1 MKEPVRKISP
11 KALKMLRSIADQPWG
26 INKRGNIRILMGPE
40 NPSPSPLQVCPV
52 CFLADRKLGK
62 WAYAGAYLAA
72 RQHIDMSIEDADAIA
87 CAADFPMDPNRSALI
102 RALGGIRKN
111 RHGIRVKKAPLQPVA

>member
-26 INKRGNIRILMGPE
+26 INRHGAIRILKGPAST
-40 NPSPSPLQVCPV
+40 SPSPVQVCPV
-52 CFLADRKLGK
+52 CFLADRKTNTWSFALDYHS
-62 WAYAGAYLAA
+62 AVQLL
-72 RQHIDMSIEDADAIA
+72 DMSIKDADAIA
-87 CAADFPMDPNRSALI
+87 SAADFPMDPNRSALV